1 MIIDNF
7 KQIDLSN
14 AIIQITLIL
23 HSVVMY
29 FK

>member
-14 AIIQITLIL
+14 AIIQITFNLTQRCD
-23 HSVVMY
+23 V
-29 FK
+29 F